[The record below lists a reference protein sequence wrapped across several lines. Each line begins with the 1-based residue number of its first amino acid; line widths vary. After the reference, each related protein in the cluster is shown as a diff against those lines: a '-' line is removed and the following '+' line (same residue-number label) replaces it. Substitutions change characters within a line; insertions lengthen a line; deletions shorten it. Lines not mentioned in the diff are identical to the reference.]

1 MFYLNVLDIP
11 PKPTEAE
18 TKGQS
23 YLQMSI
29 RSRIKFFFRPAL
41 AMDIADAPQQV
52 KWTLNGET
60 LTATNPTPYHI
71 TFSNV
76 EAIGQAE
83 PASVEQIGMV
93 KPFDTLDFSIKNA
106 QGAKTSNGKSSMIMA
121 AIKMAKRHYN
131 NLPSV
136 VVIAQCGRISPTTKA
151 AFIAPCLV
159 RV

>member
-1 MFYLNVLDIP
+1 MRVVYTGEPLPQDRESVFYLNVLYIP

-83 PASVEQIGMV
+83 PASVEKIGMV

-106 QGAKTSNGKSSMIMA
+106 QGAKN
-121 AIKMAKRHYN
+121 IKWQIINDYGGYQDGETP
-131 NLPSV
+131 L
-136 VVIAQCGRISPTTKA
+136 Q
-151 AFIAPCLV
+151 
-159 RV
+159 